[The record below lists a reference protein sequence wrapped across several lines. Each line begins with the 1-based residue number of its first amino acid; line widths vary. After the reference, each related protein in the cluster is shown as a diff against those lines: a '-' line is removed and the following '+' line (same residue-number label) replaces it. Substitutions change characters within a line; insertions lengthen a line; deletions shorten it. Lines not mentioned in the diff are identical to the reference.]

1 MFFTANSVFSK
12 NLKNISDTISIQ
24 DSSKQKINLTRSP
37 QELYAT
43 CSQCHT
49 IGKGKLIGPDL
60 LNVDERHNILWI
72 SNFINNSD
80 SLIKSGDTTAIKLF
94 NSNEKIPMPKHD
106 FDSTEISNLVNYIII
121 EGNKLKVNPNFLDN
135 PKSFLPKSNNWLIII
150 GIFLVLLSVFDIFF
164 TKFLRLKIIH
174 VLLIFIGIGIIGKIV
189 YQEATYLGRS
199 LGYEPDQPIKFSHKQ
214 HAGDN
219 KIDCIYCH
227 TGVNNSRYASIP
239 PESIC
244 LNCHNV
250 ITNGTNTGE
259 EEINKLHQYVD
270 NNEPI
275 KWIKVYNLP
284 DYVNPST
291 SYIKYFIGFETPDC
305 NGTKANV
312 IVKSNWVQSVVTGIN
327 NTESFDFSV
336 FPNPVSDQIEIR
348 TTLNDYELEI
358 QNIFGQVLQKFKN
371 AKEINVGDIAPG
383 TYILKIR
390 GDKLSRQ
397 ERIIVY

>member
-1 MFFTANSVFSK
+1 MYLIKNNIKKILEFKYLYLLICMFFTANSVFSK

-284 DYVNPST
+284 DYVFFSHAQHVKVAKLNCDKCHGDVKNMGRIQQVNDLSMGWCINCHRQT
-291 SYIKYFIGFETPDC
+291 KVDFNNKYYSNYKQQKDY
-305 NGTKANV
+305 
-312 IVKSNWVQSVVTGIN
+312 KSG
-327 NTESFDFSV
+327 
-336 FPNPVSDQIEIR
+336 
-348 TTLNDYELEI
+348 
-358 QNIFGQVLQKFKN
+358 K
-371 AKEINVGDIAPG
+371 
-383 TYILKIR
+383 ILKVTVEDI
-390 GDKLSRQ
+390 GGNNCEKCH
-397 ERIIVY
+397 Y

>member
-1 MFFTANSVFSK
+1 MYLIKNNIKKILEFKYLYLLICMFFTANSVFSK
-12 NLKNISDTISIQ
+12 NFKNISDTISIQ

-37 QELYAT
+37 QELYVT

-135 PKSFLPKSNNWLIII
+135 PKSFLPKSNNWIFII
-150 GIFLVLLSVFDIFF
+150 GIFLVILSVFDIFF

-284 DYVNPST
+284 DYVFFSHAQHVKVAKLDCDKCHGDVKNMGRIQQVNDLSMGWCINCHRQT
-291 SYIKYFIGFETPDC
+291 KVDFDNKYYSNYKQQKDY
-305 NGTKANV
+305 
-312 IVKSNWVQSVVTGIN
+312 KSG
-327 NTESFDFSV
+327 
-336 FPNPVSDQIEIR
+336 
-348 TTLNDYELEI
+348 
-358 QNIFGQVLQKFKN
+358 K
-371 AKEINVGDIAPG
+371 
-383 TYILKIR
+383 ILKVTVEDI
-390 GDKLSRQ
+390 GGNNCEKCH
-397 ERIIVY
+397 Y